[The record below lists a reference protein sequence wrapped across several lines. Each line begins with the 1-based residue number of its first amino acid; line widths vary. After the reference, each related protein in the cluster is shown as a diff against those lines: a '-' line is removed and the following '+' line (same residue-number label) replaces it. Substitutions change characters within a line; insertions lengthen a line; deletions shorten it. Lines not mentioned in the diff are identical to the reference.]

1 MSRKTISAT
10 VNYLTGAAWPQA
22 TTITRQ
28 SADRY
33 TMYAPGWRPM
43 AFRTLEAARAK
54 LERHPGF
61 VGWDA

>member
-1 MSRKTISAT
+1 MRKTVSAN
-10 VNYLTGAAWPQA
+10 VNYLDGRPWGGSTQ
-22 TTITRQ
+22 ITRQ
-28 SADRY
+28 SADRF

-61 VGWDA
+61 VEWVA

>member
-1 MSRKTISAT
+1 MARKIVQAE
-10 VNYLTGAAWPQA
+10 VNYFNGQSWPT

-28 SADRY
+28 RADHF

-43 AFRTLEAARAK
+43 AFRTMEAARAK

-61 VGWDA
+61 VHWIET